1 MKRILIKGWIL
12 HLFNWTSNFTNK
24 PVHLWVLLVWNQEIF
39 LATWEIFHIKLFT
52 KLFYEHHVCMS
63 LLVIKLSLY
72 NCWSNYSQ
80 GFFQEHMSKK
90 NSLSDIVRSWC
101 FVSLSLSYN
110 IDLLWQTSKIR
121 ESSKYL
127 VITTVNFFKK

>member
-1 MKRILIKGWIL
+1 MKRILTKGWIL

-101 FVSLSLSYN
+101 FVSNRSPTTLTYCGKQGKSENHLWISLKN
-110 IDLLWQTSKIR
+110 R
-121 ESSKYL
+121 
-127 VITTVNFFKK
+127 